1 MSPVRARIPEDRRVL
16 DRAINEIL
24 FAHPKYPDPTLPT
37 VPGFNFLTL
46 FLGQSRPNLL
56 CAPQMA
62 QQLATLHAGLRIKH
76 AGDSRLLTAIDAY
89 DTALAAASP
98 KQIEIVM
105 NAYAR
110 RLFIGSRITLN
121 SSNDLIDATRDE
133 YDLQRA
139 ELDIAKFEELNDLR
153 PQREFEDGLSYLM
166 AESKADAEAEAQKS
180 SSSRV
185 SELLN
190 ELIEA
195 LDATDPSRV
204 PVPTTTAPAQTYTIA
219 CSRKTSMLF
228 SCVTDGADL
237 EADLVKMEGDI
248 GEAIDRDDLVI
259 VTGLTLTDNENLGES
274 FYCGHALGHLTDTNG
289 RTFEH
294 AVRV

>member
-46 FLGQSRPNLL
+46 FLGETGLKLL
-56 CAPQMA
+56 RAPQMA
-62 QQLATLHAGLRIKH
+62 QQLATLHAGLRTKH
-76 AGDSRLLTAIDAY
+76 AGDRRLLTAIDAY
-89 DTALAAASP
+89 DAALAAASP

-110 RLFIGSRITLN
+110 RLFFGSRITLN
-121 SSNDLIDATRDE
+121 SPNALIDATRDE

-139 ELDIAKFEELNDLR
+139 ELDIAEFKELNDLH
-153 PQREFEDGLSYLM
+153 PQRDFEEGLPYLV
-166 AESKADAEAEAQKS
+166 AESDAEAEAQKS
-180 SSSRV
+180 SSCQV
-185 SELLN
+185 SQRLN
-190 ELIEA
+190 ELMEE
-195 LDATDPSRV
+195 LDATDPSRI
-204 PVPTTTAPAQTYTIA
+204 PVPTTAAPAQTYTIA
-219 CSRKTSMLF
+219 YSRETTMLF
-228 SCVTDGADL
+228 SCIADGADL
-237 EADLVKMEGDI
+237 EADLVKVERNI
-248 GEAIDRDDLVI
+248 GQSIDRDDLVI
-259 VTGLTLTDNENLGES
+259 VTGLTLTNDENLGES
-274 FYCGHALGHLTDTNG
+274 FYRGHALGHLSDIDG